1 MSDHHSHPYRSGH
14 DLSRHVQTLCAIVL
28 WTCVVCGPT
37 AATAA
42 GELGYWDYRSI
53 MTASERLD
61 HIACIESLE
70 DEQGPYIVIG
80 DRFGLVRIVYIT
92 GEGSQDIWTSKQLNG
107 TVQEVVTA
115 DLDGDG
121 TDEIIAWTSS
131 AMVYAWSSGDH
142 ALRFETLPNDF
153 TTLHS
158 LTTGNVDDD
167 EQLEILI
174 NADNRIYYLD
184 GVSFNREWTSL
195 HEYQATRMAVG
206 DVDGDGTPEIV
217 LNTGQI
223 IDARGGEIE
232 WEDEVFGS
240 RIELVDM
247 DGDGIPEVLTESD
260 GGVLKIYDIDS
271 RREKHLQ

>member
-1 MSDHHSHPYRSGH
+1 MH
-14 DLSRHVQTLCAIVL
+14 DLTAQAYCSGSQSGRSAKALFAVALLASVLCGAA
-28 WTCVVCGPT
+28 

-42 GELGYWDYRSI
+42 GELGYWDYRAV

-61 HIACIESLE
+61 HVSCIESLE

-92 GEGSQDIWTSKQLNG
+92 GEGSEDIWTSKQLNG
-107 TVQEVVTA
+107 TVQEVITA

-121 TDEIIAWTSS
+121 QDEIIAWTTS
-131 AMVYAWSSGDH
+131 AMVYVWSSVDRT
-142 ALRFETLPNDF
+142 LRFETLLNDF
-153 TTLHS
+153 TILHS

-167 EQLEILI
+167 EQLEILV
-174 NADNRIYYLD
+174 NADDHIYYLD
-184 GVSFNREWTSL
+184 GVTFNREWTSL
-195 HEYQATRMAVG
+195 QEYQATRMVVG

-217 LNTGQI
+217 LNTGQVV
-223 IDARGGEIE
+223 DSRGGDVE
-232 WEDEVFGS
+232 WEDEAFGA

-260 GGVLKIYDIDS
+260 GGVLKIYDIDN